1 MTVLDSRPGPTAYGT
16 ARLLAGVTSGRP
28 ADLARHREHHGE
40 QRFHG
45 HIELAALADQVRLL
59 GRGGA
64 AFPVGTK
71 LRAMPA
77 GSRTRVLVNGSES
90 EPASRKD
97 RTLMRLA
104 PHLVLDGALVV
115 ARALGTRRVTIVL
128 HDPVSER
135 ALVAARAERRDAVD
149 VRVVRNDGAFVS
161 GEVRAAIRGVNGAS
175 AVPPG
180 RRVLPHER
188 GVDDAPTFAS
198 NVETF
203 AHLALLSSLGADRFA
218 GVGSPEEPGTTL
230 LTLIG
235 DVPRPGVVE
244 VPTGLP
250 LAALLPDQDIRP
262 RPVLVGGYHGS
273 WVGDVRGLSITRPAF
288 KAAGLPLNAGV
299 IARLSNETCALGEVA
314 AVSSWLAAQSAGQ
327 CGPCFFG
334 LPYVAQDVHQ
344 LLGGIDSGAR
354 LERRVAHLPGRGA
367 CAHPDGSAMFVRTAL
382 AALGDE
388 IDAHRRYGTCG
399 RPWRHELPTSSQA
412 GAA

>member
-1 MTVLDSRPGPTAYGT
+1 MTVLDSRPGPVAYGT
-16 ARLLAGVTSGRP
+16 ARLLVGVTSGRP
-28 ADLARHREHHGE
+28 ADLTRHREHHGE
-40 QRFHG
+40 QHFRGHG
-45 HIELAALADQVRLL
+45 ELAALADQVRLL

-64 AFPVGTK
+64 AFPVGRK

-77 GSRTRVLVNGSES
+77 GSGTRVLVNGSES
-90 EPASRKD
+90 EPASQKD

-115 ARALGTRRVTIVL
+115 ARSLGTRRVTIVL

-135 ALVAARAERRDAVD
+135 TLAAARGERRDAAD
-149 VRVVRNDGAFVS
+149 VRVVRTDGGFVS
-161 GEVRAAIRGVNGAS
+161 GEVRAAIRGLNGGT

-188 GVDDAPTFAS
+188 GVHDAPTFAS

-218 GVGSPEEPGTTL
+218 GVGSTEEPGTTL
-230 LTLIG
+230 LTLVG
-235 DVPRPGVVE
+235 DLTHPGVVE

-250 LAALLPDQDIRP
+250 LSALLPEQDIHP
-262 RPVLVGGYHGS
+262 RPVLIGGYHGS
-273 WVGDVRGLSITRPAF
+273 WVTDVRGLSITRPAL

-299 IARLSNETCALGEVA
+299 IARLSSATCALGEVA
-314 AVSSWLAAQSAGQ
+314 AVSSWLAAQSVGQ

-344 LLGGIDSGAR
+344 LLDGIDSGAR
-354 LERRVAHLPGRGA
+354 LERRVARLPGRGA

-399 RPWRHELPTSSQA
+399 RPWRHELPTSTQA
-412 GAA
+412 GAV